1 MTAPVMLASAGAPVP
16 VSAVQKS
23 TKAATDFEALLIGQ
37 MLQSVREEGSSWLG
51 AGEEDKASDA
61 AFGMGEQQLALAL
74 ANGGGL
80 GLAKVIASGLERNP

>member
-1 MTAPVMLASAGAPVP
+1 
-16 VSAVQKS
+16 
-23 TKAATDFEALLIGQ
+23 

>member
-1 MTAPVMLASAGAPVP
+1 MPVGAGATVP
-16 VSAVQKS
+16 VSEVQKS
-23 TKAATDFEALLIGQ
+23 TKAAKDFEALLIGQ